1 MKHTVL
7 CELLEGGGGFTRMI
21 EYVVSTHSKVLSLY
35 YYI

>member
-7 CELLEGGGGFTRMI
+7 CELLGGGVTRMI
-21 EYVVSTHSKVLSLY
+21 EYVVSTDSKVLSMY

>member
-7 CELLEGGGGFTRMI
+7 CELFGGGGVTRMI
-21 EYVVSTHSKVLSLY
+21 EYVVSTDSKVLSLY